1 MSAFSQKDFFTTTDT
16 FLNSKES
23 STLILG
29 NGRIL
34 LWATQNKLMGNTQP
48 TCYGLH
54 SPASDNQ
61 QCRTQLLKYVTWL
74 RWLNISSS
82 LLAVGTSAWSSNF
95 PINIFRRVICS
106 SSVNGSRGIL
116 GTFWSSLLKL
126 QSNLDAAV
134 VGRFCSNASCK
145 EQLFPY
151 DTGCEALMI
160 WFNWFRTGV
169 YGRFLLTLP

>member
-1 MSAFSQKDFFTTTDT
+1 MEGYCCGQHRT
-16 FLNSKES
+16 NW
-23 STLILG
+23 
-29 NGRIL
+29 
-34 LWATQNKLMGNTQP
+34 WAT
-48 TCYGLH
+48 H

-82 LLAVGTSAWSSNF
+82 LLAVVTSAWSSNL

-134 VGRFCSNASCK
+134 VGIFCSKAFCK
-145 EQLFPY
+145 EQLFHY
-151 DTGCEALMI
+151 DRGCEALTI
-160 WFNWFRTGV
+160 WFNWLRTGF
-169 YGRFLLTLP
+169 YGRFLLTFLLKMRNFLTS